1 MNRCLFVQKEAL
13 AFVSKDIKF
22 KCAQVESVTKT
33 EVIVKNCEERI
44 PFDAAVLCTGAS
56 YGEMPWKVSCTPLV
70 ARL

>member
-22 KCAQVESVTKT
+22 KCAQVETVTRT
-33 EVIVKNCEERI
+33 EVIAKSDDCEERI

-56 YGEMPWKVSCTPLV
+56 YGHMPWKVSCTHP
-70 ARL
+70 